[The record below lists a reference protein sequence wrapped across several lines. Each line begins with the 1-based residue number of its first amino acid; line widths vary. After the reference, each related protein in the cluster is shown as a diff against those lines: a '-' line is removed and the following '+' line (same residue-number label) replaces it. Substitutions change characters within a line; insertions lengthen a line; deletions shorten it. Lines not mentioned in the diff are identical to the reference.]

1 VKTISALL
9 MLVFAAAAHGQ
20 INKCV
25 DKSGKVIS
33 YGNECPAGTTAAD
46 TGIRPTPGSGA
57 PGSGAPASS
66 TKAPAAPNAKKSLAE
81 QNADFKK
88 READRQELLAQEQKK
103 AGEDALR
110 IRACED
116 SRAYLKSLQAGNRI
130 TRTDPKTGE
139 RIVLEDAGYPKEI
152 AAAQQSVTANCK

>member
-1 VKTISALL
+1 VKTITALL
-9 MLVFAAAAHGQ
+9 MLVFTAAAHGQ

-25 DKSGKVIS
+25 DKAGKVIS
-33 YGNECPAGTTAAD
+33 YGNECPAGTTSAN
-46 TGIRPTPGSGA
+46 TGIRSAPGAGA
-57 PGSGAPASS
+57 PGAPTAS

-81 QNADFKK
+81 QNAEFNK
-88 READRQELLAQEQKK
+88 REAERQELLGQEQKK

-139 RIVLEDAGYPKEI
+139 RVVLEDAGYPKEI
-152 AAAQQSVTANCK
+152 AAAQQSVAANCK